1 MLMADKII
9 MVYLSIY
16 YKLVWHAIVETICQ
30 GRTHTY
36 ETKSVDPCIS
46 PRASCKVSINSSSWN
61 SYLVCQ
67 FHYATPY
74 TMSSP
79 SEKKRVQKAAKEDLG
94 VYYLVGIDLKLAK
107 ARFNAD

>member
-9 MVYLSIY
+9 MVKWFVYLPIY

-30 GRTHTY
+30 GRIHTH
-36 ETKSVDPCIS
+36 ETKSVNPCIS
-46 PRASCKVSINSSSWN
+46 PRASCKVSINSFSWN

-74 TMSSP
+74 TLSSP
-79 SEKKRVQKAAKEDLG
+79 SEKKNEFKRLQRGFGSILFSRYRLEIGKS
-94 VYYLVGIDLKLAK
+94 
-107 ARFNAD
+107 